1 MKNQLFA
8 YFSLTVQCLFKCA
21 DCKVARHA
29 TIRYTCN
36 DAAVIEVENC
46 AVIADIATCEKQV
59 REVGQPFLIHRLGSK
74 LLSEQICKMHML
86 CSRVI
91 FGWFSLYDGAQ
102 PEFLVHVLMNG
113 YGRKI
118 DALPLQIDSHS
129 AITVNTTMR
138 MVEGLNLMENPLLF
152 RLLLCPPMFSVVVIS
167 VRINVQPSQQPSNA
181 KEFSIFVDESICL

>member
-1 MKNQLFA
+1 M
-8 YFSLTVQCLFKCA
+8 
-21 DCKVARHA
+21 
-29 TIRYTCN
+29 
-36 DAAVIEVENC
+36 
-46 AVIADIATCEKQV
+46 
-59 REVGQPFLIHRLGSK
+59 
-74 LLSEQICKMHML
+74 
-86 CSRVI
+86 
-91 FGWFSLYDGAQ
+91 YDGAQ

-167 VRINVQPSQQPSNA
+167 IRINSKTPQQPPDA
-181 KEFSIFVDESICL
+181 EQIPMFIDESICL